1 MVEKRK
7 RYKMKLPQPTLRD
20 RLNNPGVFR
29 TYRHMIQNSDTT
41 TVIELRKN
49 LNEQCKDHPK
59 LQLLEQDFVLRLGE

>member
-1 MVEKRK
+1 
-7 RYKMKLPQPTLRD
+7 
-20 RLNNPGVFR
+20 
-29 TYRHMIQNSDTT
+29 MIQNSDTT